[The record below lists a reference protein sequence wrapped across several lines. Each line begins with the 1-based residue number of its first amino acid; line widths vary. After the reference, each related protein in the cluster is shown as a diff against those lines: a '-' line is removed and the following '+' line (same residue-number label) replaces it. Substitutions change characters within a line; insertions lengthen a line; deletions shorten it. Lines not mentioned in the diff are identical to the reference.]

1 MTSRPRRGCYD
12 TRTLS
17 HRILLLSTSVSRKKT
32 TFLRLSTLP
41 LLLVTLMDRIF
52 SVLPDHNKLK
62 LAQNKTTN
70 AKILS
75 GMRVK
80 FTRVWLDNAVLN
92 DVRTALFDIVMM
104 IYL

>member
-1 MTSRPRRGCYD
+1 M
-12 TRTLS
+12 
-17 HRILLLSTSVSRKKT
+17 
-32 TFLRLSTLP
+32 
-41 LLLVTLMDRIF
+41 TLMDRIF

-75 GMRVK
+75 GMKVK
-80 FTRVWLDNAVLN
+80 FTRVWLDNAVLY
-92 DVRTALFDIVMM
+92 DVRTALFNIVMM